1 MKREIKSINER
12 FKIEDNCLKNKLI
25 LSKKIQYEISKTYIL
40 LINLNTCITE
50 IAKILIN
57 KGFNIYLYDK
67 EKISEK
73 DITNNI
79 LLEKEDL
86 GKSRLNIIYNKL
98 IPLNATVS
106 IHIVSNFNNLRDL
119 KYVILGFKD
128 YNTLRNYEEY
138 FTRRNIY
145 FYCINNSGI
154 LGFYYNN
161 LSISSK
167 NGDKIVIVDNN
178 LFLKK
183 SEKFFNDLKTNKKK
197 PDKFILAIYLLE
209 LYFRK
214 NVNKKDLIAEVKND
228 FLNFDKFSQK
238 ITFFEKYFSKIGC
251 EYIFKDIEIMTFVKK
266 FIVNFNKEFNPL
278 SSLISEKV
286 TNEIYNYITKKSIP
300 KIGIIT
306 YDSDVESFDYNNFL
320 D

>member
-79 LLEKEDL
+79 LLEKEEL

-128 YNTLRNYEEY
+128 YNTLCNYEEY
-138 FTRRNIY
+138 FTRRNI
-145 FYCINNSGI
+145 F
-154 LGFYYNN
+154 
-161 LSISSK
+161 
-167 NGDKIVIVDNN
+167 
-178 LFLKK
+178 
-183 SEKFFNDLKTNKKK
+183 
-197 PDKFILAIYLLE
+197 
-209 LYFRK
+209 
-214 NVNKKDLIAEVKND
+214 
-228 FLNFDKFSQK
+228 
-238 ITFFEKYFSKIGC
+238 
-251 EYIFKDIEIMTFVKK
+251 
-266 FIVNFNKEFNPL
+266 FIVLIIVEF
-278 SSLISEKV
+278 
-286 TNEIYNYITKKSIP
+286 
-300 KIGIIT
+300 
-306 YDSDVESFDYNNFL
+306 
-320 D
+320 